1 MNAIMEEALWA
12 YGYVALWI
20 SLSAGVIMYNK
31 YVLAFFGFPFPVALT
46 MIHMAFCSA
55 AAFLLVR
62 VFKVVKGVPNMT
74 RDMYMSRIV
83 PIAALFALTLWFSN
97 TAYLYLSVAFIQM
110 VKALMP
116 GVVYVVACVMKVE
129 SFSRRTMLNM
139 IMITVGVCIAS
150 YGELNFNWTGMSLLL
165 ASIVCE
171 AVRVVSI
178 QILLTSADIKLNS
191 VTTLYYVSPACFV
204 FLCAPFIVIELPKM
218 MALEESMDLNPAV
231 LLSNAVCAFGLNMSV
246 YLLIGKTSALTM
258 NVAGVIKDWIL
269 IYISSLLFDAPISNT
284 QLGGYMLAFL
294 AVCYYNYVKLKERE
308 VATKPVNPKV
318 DVASNPATTK
328 VVE

>member
-308 VATKPVNPKV
+308 VATKV